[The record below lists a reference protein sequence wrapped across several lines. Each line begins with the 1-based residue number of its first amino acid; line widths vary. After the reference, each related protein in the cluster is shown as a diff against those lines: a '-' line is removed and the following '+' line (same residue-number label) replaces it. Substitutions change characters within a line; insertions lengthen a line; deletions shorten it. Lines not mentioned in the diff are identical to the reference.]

1 MVELQDPK
9 GIKITFMISGLQ
21 VPKKGLFAK
30 KPPAWWPSTNSNADV
45 SKINIY
51 EANAKY
57 LSNYSLICCCF
68 SFL

>member
-9 GIKITFMISGLQ
+9 GIKVTFVLSGLQ

-30 KPPAWWPSTNSNADV
+30 KPPTWWPSNDSNADISRV
-45 SKINIY
+45 NVA

-57 LSNYSLICCCF
+57 VRYLLS
-68 SFL
+68 